1 MMTIIIQS
9 WGNLQTYWVR
19 SGHLAEVSV
28 CHIWMHSLSEL
39 NAPCKSSTVA
49 RWDSKQKE
57 NWSRHTLPLASL
69 AVPRQE
75 ILPLIVKW
83 RSRIREQS
91 LHSVLWCSAPESS
104 AMEPVARANWHACT
118 HTRHLHR
125 LRCPIIK
132 CRILDIII
140 YLSLQD
146 FLFSL
151 VSSKH
156 YKAKPQ
162 EIWSVPPSS
171 RAQIFPVRMSLKATF
186 LTSLFVHE
194 LGHFSSKATVVTIT
208 VPI

>member
-1 MMTIIIQS
+1 MTIIIQS

-28 CHIWMHSLSEL
+28 CHIWMHGLSEP

-69 AVPRQE
+69 AVPRQD

-104 AMEPVARANWHACT
+104 AMEPVAWANWHTCT
-118 HTRHLHR
+118 HTLLASTLLSDNQMQNPGHY
-125 LRCPIIK
+125 
-132 CRILDIII
+132 
-140 YLSLQD
+140 YLFEPAG
-146 FLFSL
+146 FLVFFS
-151 VSSKH
+151 
-156 YKAKPQ
+156 Q
-162 EIWSVPPSS
+162 
-171 RAQIFPVRMSLKATF
+171 F
-186 LTSLFVHE
+186 
-194 LGHFSSKATVVTIT
+194 
-208 VPI
+208 